1 VFTPSVSLLPSVS
14 LTPAVLFTLWGYDV
28 TAVEFASVITAFVAI
43 ALGIRGTRWTWPF
56 YFLSSLLYGWLF
68 VEFHL
73 FASAT
78 MQLIFMA
85 AAVWG
90 WFSWGAEGA
99 RTPTRLT
106 TAMRLRGAVG
116 ILVLWALAVPLL
128 QSIGGAASWGDA
140 FMLVGSLAGQ
150 LLMVLQKI
158 ETWPV
163 WIAVNTV
170 GAALYASQGLYF
182 TSLFYAVLIVMA
194 VAGWRAWS
202 GRAASPTDATTAPA
216 RA

>member
-1 VFTPSVSLLPSVS
+1 MSDFFMSVLC
-14 LTPAVLFTLWGYDV
+14 TLWGYDV
-28 TAVEFASVITAFVAI
+28 TAIEFASVITAFVAV

-56 YFLSSLLYGWLF
+56 YFVSSLLYGWLF

-73 FASAT
+73 FASAA

-85 AAVWG
+85 AAIWG
-90 WFSWGAEGA
+90 WFSWGEEGA
-99 RTPTRLT
+99 RTPGSLAP
-106 TAMRLRGAVG
+106 AMRLRGLIG
-116 ILVLWALAVPLL
+116 IVVLWALAVPLL
-128 QSIGGAASWGDA
+128 QSIGGAATWGDA

-150 LLMVLQKI
+150 VLMVLQKT

-170 GAALYASQGLYF
+170 GAVLYASQGLYF
-182 TSLFYAVLIVMA
+182 TSLFYAVLILMA
-194 VAGWRAWS
+194 IAGWRAWS
-202 GRAASPTDATTAPA
+202 ERAEAPADATAAGA

>member
-1 VFTPSVSLLPSVS
+1 MT
-14 LTPAVLFTLWGYDV
+14 VLFTLWGYDV
-28 TAVEFASVITAFVAI
+28 TAIEFASVILAFIAI
-43 ALGIRGTRWTWPF
+43 GLGIRGTRWTWPL

-68 VEFHL
+68 LEFDL
-73 FASAT
+73 FASAA

-90 WFSWGAEGA
+90 WFSWGREGA
-99 RTPTRLT
+99 EAPTRLT
-106 TAMRLRGAVG
+106 SAARIRGIIAV
-116 ILVLWALAVPLL
+116 IVLWALLAPLL
-128 QSIGGAASWGDA
+128 RHIGGAATWGDA

-170 GAALYASQGLYF
+170 GAVLYASQGLYF
-182 TSLFYAVLIVMA
+182 TSLFYAALIPMA
-194 VAGWRAWS
+194 VTGWRAWS
-202 GRAASPTDATTAPA
+202 SRASAHASDPAAA